1 MNPQEPGRAIAVG
14 LGRCCE
20 DTLAKLIVS
29 HLVLQPGP
37 HHLFSHR
44 SQSDLS
50 ACKPECLP
58 SLKLFHCP
66 QNKIHALSPP
76 PCHVSLF
83 ASLLLLCL
91 YRQSPS
97 VSSMVLVPRRQGLSS
112 LCPLMLEP
120 PCLGW
125 LAAPQLQ
132 ASEEKSSSGKPSR
145 SPRQS
150 V

>member
-1 MNPQEPGRAIAVG
+1 MNPQEPGRAVAVG

-20 DTLAKLIVS
+20 DMLAKLIVS

-37 HHLFSHR
+37 YHLFSHR

-58 SLKLFHCP
+58 SLKLFRCP
-66 QNKIHALSPP
+66 RNKIHALSPP
-76 PCHVSLF
+76 SSHVSFF

-91 YRQSPS
+91 YLQSPS
-97 VSSMVLVPRRQGLSS
+97 ASSMVLVSLRQGLSS
-112 LCPLMLEP
+112 RCPLMLESP
-120 PCLGW
+120 SLAW

-132 ASEEKSSSGKPSR
+132 VSAEKSSSG
-145 SPRQS
+145 
-150 V
+150 